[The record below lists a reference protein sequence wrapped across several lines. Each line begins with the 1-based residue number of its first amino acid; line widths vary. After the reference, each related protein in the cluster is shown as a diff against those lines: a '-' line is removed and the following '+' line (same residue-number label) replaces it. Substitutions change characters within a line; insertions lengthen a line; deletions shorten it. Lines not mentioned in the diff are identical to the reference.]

1 MTHPTPRLL
10 FPRIAAFMLVGNYQ
24 KFNNQMVV
32 FRPLVLHLRHG
43 GGYFIAAMENAL
55 GLGAVAEDGGGKGC
69 GKDNDTGF
77 HNNLR
82 G

>member
-1 MTHPTPRLL
+1 MCFLR
-10 FPRIAAFMLVGNYQ
+10 FA
-24 KFNNQMVV
+24 
-32 FRPLVLHLRHG
+32 PLVETLPASGGCLSFDLHLRHG
-43 GGYFIAAMENAL
+43 GGNFIAAMENAL

>member
-1 MTHPTPRLL
+1 
-10 FPRIAAFMLVGNYQ
+10 
-24 KFNNQMVV
+24 MVV

-43 GGYFIAAMENAL
+43 GGNFIAAMENAL